1 MESKKIN
8 QLATAMAPAS
18 SDLTI
23 IGDPITGVSK
33 KITWLQVST
42 LIGTAANLQQVTDNG
57 ATTTNPIAIGGLT
70 ITGLATGVLKS
81 NSGVIASVPF
91 GAANGV
97 ATLGGDGKVP
107 SSQLP
112 SYVDDVVEVANYAAL
127 PAIGE
132 TGKIYITLDNNK
144 VYRWTGSIYVEIAA
158 NNAVWGAITG
168 TLSNQTDLQNALNT
182 KLSSVGLSMPS
193 GFSVASSPLTSNG
206 TIAVT
211 GAGNSTQYLDGT
223 GALQTFPTLLSSDN
237 LVKLV
242 RNQSGA
248 TMTAGTVIY
257 ISGATGNKPLIAKA
271 LATGDATSAQTYGI
285 VQANIANN
293 ADGYIVIIGNVNDL
307 DTSALTEGQQL
318 YLSATTAGAYT
329 TTKQYAPNHLVYVG
343 IVLRSHP
350 TQGIIG
356 VKIQNGY
363 EMDELHNVAAQ
374 SASNGDILQYVSST
388 SLWTKTAGT
397 TTNIAEGTN
406 LYFTDTRARN
416 AISLTTTGTSG
427 AATYTSGVL
436 NIPNYGSAL
445 SGYVTLATSQTISGA
460 KTFSNFSVF
469 DDSIYANAEIRL
481 AVVGTAAQ
489 TWLQNI
495 NSVGVVTINYNGLG
509 FNSNNN
515 LYFSGN
521 SKGYCE
527 FAFNNGGTGRTY
539 TLQNS
544 SGTLAFTSDLHN
556 PVTIGT
562 ANGLSLSTQV
572 LSLALASTSTTG
584 ALSSTDWNTFN
595 GKQNALTN
603 PITGTG
609 TTNYIPKFTASG
621 TIGNSLIYDTGTRI
635 AIGGTSATDGVLT
648 VQSDAGQFCIQS
660 NTTPGKQLQI
670 GYDHVS
676 NNSYLSSL
684 NQGVA
689 FTPLALQPNGGNVG
703 IGTATPTKLLS
714 IGTSAGAPTNGFNI
728 LYGTDEVASFTSNAG
743 TGEVRIGAT
752 NAIGTFFTTFYSNN
766 AERMRITSGGNVGI
780 GTSSPTQLLEVS
792 SSSSPRIV
800 ITNTTNSANSGLY
813 FNTKNSSGTVQS
825 GGIYYI
831 PGTTPYLTLSGDNS
845 GTHLNITSGGNVGI
859 GTSSPNKNGVNRALT
874 VNASSGTSMYE
885 LCVGD
890 TSTTTYWQFTG
901 TDSSLINVA
910 NGYLRF
916 GTADT
921 ERMRITSGGDFL
933 IGKTNNSVANS
944 GFWSTK
950 NGEIICSITNGLNT
964 LHAYD
969 VTNSVFRFYVTGG
982 GTINA
987 TNTTISSISD
997 VRLKENITDLQIGL
1011 DAIMALRPR
1020 QFDWKKESG
1029 NSGKNIRGFIAQ
1041 EFEQIFPDL
1050 IDESINP
1057 APEGEEPYK
1066 QIRQD
1071 LIPILV
1077 KAIQELKAEID
1088 ELKNK

>member
-8 QLATAMAPAS
+8 QLATNVAPQS
-18 SDLTI
+18 TDLTI

-127 PAIGE
+127 PATGE

-144 VYRWTGSIYVEIAA
+144 VYRWTGSTYVEIAA

-193 GFSVASSPLTSNG
+193 GFSVSNSPLTANG

-271 LATGDATSAQTYGI
+271 LATGDSTSAQTYGI

-293 ADGYIVIIGNVNDL
+293 ADGYIVIIGNVGDL

-318 YLSATTAGAYT
+318 YLSATTAGTYT

-406 LYFTDTRARN
+406 LYYTEARVDAN
-416 AISLTTTGTSG
+416 TNV
-427 AATYTSGVL
+427 AA
-436 NIPNYGSAL
+436 N
-445 SGYVTLATSQTISGA
+445 
-460 KTFSNFSVF
+460 
-469 DDSIYANAEIRL
+469 
-481 AVVGTAAQ
+481 TAA
-489 TWLQNI
+489 
-495 NSVGVVTINYNGLG
+495 
-509 FNSNNN
+509 
-515 LYFSGN
+515 
-521 SKGYCE
+521 
-527 FAFNNGGTGRTY
+527 R
-539 TLQNS
+539 
-544 SGTLAFTSDLHN
+544 HN
-556 PVTIGT
+556 AVTIGT
-562 ANGLSLSTQV
+562 ANGLSLSTQA
-572 LSLALASTSTTG
+572 LSLALASTSTNG

-595 GKQNALTN
+595 SKGGGSVTSVGLSSATSGVTIGSS
-603 PITGTG
+603 PVTTSGTITLA
-609 TTNYIPKFTASG
+609 IATASG
-621 TIGNSLIYDTGTRI
+621 SQNGLLSSTDWTTFNGKQDALNGTGFVKISGTTISYDNSTYLTTSSASSTYLPLAGGTLTGQLVINRASGNGLQVASDNVVITAATGFGSPRQLVFTCGNGPTTTLEAKGFGGNYI
-635 AIGGTSATDGVLT
+635 TDFNIKTYNSSGTAFNVFFGTSAGD
-648 VQSDAGQFCIQS
+648 
-660 NTTPGKQLQI
+660 
-670 GYDHVS
+670 
-676 NNSYLSSL
+676 
-684 NQGVA
+684 
-689 FTPLALQPNGGNVG
+689 VG
-703 IGTATPTKLLS
+703 IGTDTPLSRLQVVATGTVLRLGEASGTTGKQLLFGVDS
-714 IGTSAGAPTNGFNI
+714 TTGRGEIQAVWQGTSNTPLGLNVAGGNVLIGTTTDNGAKLNVNGNIIATQGNFFQTASSGFGITLRNRNANQQWGLTVDVNAVDDKYLGLYDITNSAYRMVVTN
-728 LYGTDEVASFTSNAG
+728 
-743 TGEVRIGAT
+743 
-752 NAIGTFFTTFYSNN
+752 
-766 AERMRITSGGNVGI
+766 GGNVGI
-780 GTSSPTQLLEVS
+780 GTSSPTAALDIDVAAGLMMRVKRTGVS
-792 SSSSPRIV
+792 GEFQMYQG
-800 ITNTTNSANSGLY
+800 TNVVYLDSAAASGNLA
-813 FNTKNSSGTVQS
+813 FATVGS
-825 GGIYYI
+825 
-831 PGTTPYLTLSGDNS
+831 
-845 GTHLNITSGGNVGI
+845 
-859 GTSSPNKNGVNRALT
+859 
-874 VNASSGTSMYE
+874 
-885 LCVGD
+885 
-890 TSTTTYWQFTG
+890 
-901 TDSSLINVA
+901 
-910 NGYLRF
+910 
-916 GTADT
+916 
-921 ERMRITSGGDFL
+921 ERMRITSGGDVCV
-933 IGKTNNSVANS
+933 KTTTASFTASGRGNITIAGDSGSSAILGFKVGSVNRAYM
-944 GFWSTK
+944 FV
-950 NGEIICSITNGLNT
+950 NGEDTYLDNTSGTGLFIVLNG
-964 LHAYD
+964 
-969 VTNSVFRFYVTGG
+969 SGG
-982 GTINA
+982 VKLERNA
-987 TNTTISSISD
+987 TSWTSNSD
-997 VRLKENITDLQIGL
+997 EKLKNINGNIESALDKILTLRAVNFSWKTDETNKENLGL
-1011 DAIMALRPR
+1011 
-1020 QFDWKKESG
+1020 
-1029 NSGKNIRGFIAQ
+1029 IAQ
-1041 EFEQIFPDL
+1041 DVEKVFPQVVNKSKL
-1050 IDESINP
+1050 AKSINSDNQD
-1057 APEGEEPYK
+1057 ETEYLG
-1066 QIRQD
+1066 IRYTE
-1071 LIPILV
+1071 LIPVLIA
-1077 KAIQELKAEID
+1077 AIQELKAEID